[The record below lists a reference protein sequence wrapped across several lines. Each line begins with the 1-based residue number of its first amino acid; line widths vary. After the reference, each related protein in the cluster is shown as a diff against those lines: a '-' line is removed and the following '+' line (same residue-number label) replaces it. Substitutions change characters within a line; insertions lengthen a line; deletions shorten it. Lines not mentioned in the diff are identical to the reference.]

1 LIRPYPDRAF
11 YFPQEITIYCDTNQ
25 ISINKPILRF
35 PGLAENF
42 FGGKA
47 CYAVSQKLFRR
58 RALLGSLRLMK
69 PVKEILHTFT
79 RFIILALIAMMM
91 LAVLLSTVELL
102 IILVIELLKPPKY
115 LLGIENLF
123 EIFGFFMM
131 ILIGLELLESI
142 RTYLTDDLLHVE
154 VVFLVAMIA
163 IARKVIILEVKG
175 LDPLVLIGIAC
186 IILALSLGYYFVKKA
201 IHLNKVYKDTQGSRP
216 A

>member
-1 LIRPYPDRAF
+1 MR
-11 YFPQEITIYCDTNQ
+11 
-25 ISINKPILRF
+25 
-35 PGLAENF
+35 
-42 FGGKA
+42 
-47 CYAVSQKLFRR
+47 
-58 RALLGSLRLMK
+58 

-115 LLGIENLF
+115 MLGIENLF

-142 RTYLTDDLLHVE
+142 RAYLSDESLHVE

-163 IARKVIILEVKG
+163 IARKVIILEIKD
-175 LDPLVLIGIAC
+175 LEPLVLIGIAS
-186 IILALSLGYYFVKKA
+186 IILALSLGYYFVKKG
-201 IHLNKVYKDTQGSRP
+201 IHLNKLSKDT
-216 A
+216 